1 MIVERP
7 SNLKKKEET
16 ETKFKVELA
25 KKREESKKLGQ
36 ELNKYYLQQGEKYH
50 KEYLESEKSSIQN
63 KRKCKDEGSLYVE
76 SEPKFLLVVRTK
88 GINKLDPKTKKILI
102 LLRLRQINNAV
113 FLKNNKAIKNML
125 IRVQP
130 YIMWGFASRST
141 VHQLLYKRGYCKVEG
156 QRLPLNN
163 NRTIEKVLGKHNI
176 KCIEDLKHEIL
187 TVGQHFKE
195 ANNFI
200 WPFKLR
206 NPAGGFDA
214 KNHPYL
220 EGGDHGDRDIYINSI
235 VKLMI

>member
-7 SNLKKKEET
+7 SNQQKKLET
-16 ETKFKVELA
+16 ETKFKAELT

-36 ELNKYYLQQGEKYH
+36 ELNKYYLEQGEKYH
-50 KEYLESEKSSIQN
+50 KEYVQAERSLVEA
-63 KRKCKDEGSLYVE
+63 KRKAKDEGSIYVE
-76 SEPKFLLVVRTK
+76 AEPKFLLVVRTK

-113 FLKNNKAIKNML
+113 FVKNNKAVKNML

-130 YIMWGFASRST
+130 YIMWGYASRST
-141 VHQLLYKRGYCKVEG
+141 VHQLLYKRGYCKVNG
-156 QRLPLNN
+156 QRQPLNN
-163 NRTIEKVLGKHNI
+163 NRVIEEALGKYNI
-176 KCIEDLKHEIL
+176 KCVEDLKHEIL
-187 TVGQHFKE
+187 TVGSHFKE

-206 NPAGGFDA
+206 NPAGGYNS

-220 EGGDHGDRDIYINSI
+220 EGGDHGDRDIYINAI
-235 VKLMI
+235 VKSML